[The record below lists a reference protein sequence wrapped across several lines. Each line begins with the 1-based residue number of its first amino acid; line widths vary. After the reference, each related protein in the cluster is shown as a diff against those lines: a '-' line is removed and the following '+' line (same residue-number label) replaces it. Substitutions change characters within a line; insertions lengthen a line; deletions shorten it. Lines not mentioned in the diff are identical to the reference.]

1 MAQLIVKLLQSRA
14 NWHDQTEREPVQWKR
29 TEAWGVAKSSLII
42 YKLMLRTN
50 TNKNFVILY
59 YTMPRQRRTTP
70 QRSQSRSAHTAAYPS
85 SRQQSQHPP
94 ATAAHPNTQSQSQPR
109 QPGLFGQMASTAA
122 GVAVGS
128 TIGHTI
134 GAGITGLFGGS
145 SQAPVD
151 QYQDQ
156 QLSAQQQQT
165 NYQEQAK
172 HCDAD
177 AMNFT
182 RCLEDNGGN
191 MQICDYYLQQLKACQ
206 EASRQY

>member
-1 MAQLIVKLLQSRA
+1 
-14 NWHDQTEREPVQWKR
+14 
-29 TEAWGVAKSSLII
+29 
-42 YKLMLRTN
+42 
-50 TNKNFVILY
+50 
-59 YTMPRQRRTTP
+59 MPRQRRTSP
-70 QRSQSRSAHTAAYPS
+70 QRTQSRSAHTSAYPS
-85 SRQQSQHPP
+85 QRSQAPP
-94 ATAAHPNTQSQSQPR
+94 APHPSTASHPNTGQQR

-145 SQAPVD
+145 SAPAE
-151 QYQDQ
+151 QPQDQ
-156 QLSAQQQQT
+156 QLAQSLQQS
-165 NYQEQAK
+165 YQEQAK

-177 AMNFT
+177 ARNFT

-206 EASRQY
+206 QAASQY